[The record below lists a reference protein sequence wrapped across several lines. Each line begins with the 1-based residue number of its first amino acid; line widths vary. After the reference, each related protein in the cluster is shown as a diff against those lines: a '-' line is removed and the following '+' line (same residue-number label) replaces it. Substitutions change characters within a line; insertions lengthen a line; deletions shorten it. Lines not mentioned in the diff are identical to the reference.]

1 LFDRSPGLF
10 SELKWLPGPAA
21 APLRYLTL
29 QLTGV
34 ASLTVDV
41 ARAGLASFP
50 SSTIAVATD
59 TRAQVTLAAVP
70 ADATV
75 QLDGKPTG
83 LTVAVPQGRHQI
95 TLTRS
100 QAKSGTHGPAR
111 LG

>member
-1 LFDRSPGLF
+1 
-10 SELKWLPGPAA
+10 LPGTPA
-21 APLRYLTL
+21 APLPYLTL
-29 QLTGV
+29 RLTGV
-34 ASLTVDV
+34 ASLTVDE
-41 ARAGLASFP
+41 ARAGLASLP

-59 TRAQVTLAAVP
+59 TGTQITLAAVP

-83 LTVAVPQGRHQI
+83 AVVAVSGGRHQI

-100 QAKSGTHGPAR
+100 QAESGASGSAR